1 VPRIIERGVLVVVL
15 RLEIPGCHEVDDTR
29 PTRRLGRTDDLMDIW
44 SSMP

>member
-1 VPRIIERGVLVVVL
+1 VPRVIERGVLMVVL

-29 PTRRLGRTDDLMDIW
+29 PARRPARIDDLMDIW